1 MSEEI
6 DESDPK
12 SLHDVQYLIR
22 FDRGEK
28 EYDYLKEKKAKAYN
42 DLAKKKVEDFKTS
55 HRTSYFT
62 MGAKI
67 ISETDW

>member
-1 MSEEI
+1 MPEEL
-6 DESDPK
+6 DDSDPK

-22 FDRGEK
+22 FERGEK
-28 EYDYLKEKKAKAYN
+28 EYDYLKDKKGTQYS
-42 DLAKKKVEDFKTS
+42 DLAKKKVENFKAL
-55 HRTSYFT
+55 HRTSYFS